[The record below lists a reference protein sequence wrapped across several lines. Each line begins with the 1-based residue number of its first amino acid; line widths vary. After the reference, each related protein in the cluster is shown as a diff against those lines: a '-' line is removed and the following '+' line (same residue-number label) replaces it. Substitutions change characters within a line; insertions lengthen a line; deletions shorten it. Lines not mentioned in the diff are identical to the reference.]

1 VALRGR
7 GWPVRQ
13 PMASGPDSRHGI
25 AGAAILTTKDGAL
38 RMRRPSSLTD
48 DQMRLRAGV
57 PVAVA
62 AEIRSRLGIVGT
74 EPLDAISRIIAALG
88 HGRDGRTV
96 IVVLIVVVG
105 LSGSIAVIIARP
117 AIITLRRDG
126 AADHSTGHRAGNE
139 AAATTM
145 IAVTVGVTAT
155 IATTTA
161 ELCRRSAATA
171 EPRTRRAAT
180 ATAKP
185 RPWRAAAA
193 TNPRTRRTA
202 AVKPRPR
209 RAAATHMRG
218 TAATWAGSRGSR
230 ARLAI
235 RNLSEACG
243 WRQHWQNQRHCR
255 SGTQNFKTD
264 HCRLHTRDT
273 AQPVRS
279 ADVPEPRTD
288 CARYQAVR
296 SELYA
301 E

>member
-1 VALRGR
+1 MRANDKGRRVAN
-7 GWPVRQ
+7 
-13 PMASGPDSRHGI
+13 A
-25 AGAAILTTKDGAL
+25 
-38 RMRRPSSLTD
+38 PSFESLTD

-62 AEIRSRLGIVGT
+62 AEIRSRLGVVGT

-105 LSGSIAVIIARP
+105 LSGSIAIIIART

-145 IAVTVGVTAT
+145 IAV
-155 IATTTA
+155 IAVA
-161 ELCRRSAATA
+161 AATA
-171 EPRTRRAAT
+171 EPRARRTATAELCGRSAAT
-180 ATAKP
+180 AT
-185 RPWRAAAA
+185 

-202 AVKPRPR
+202 TVKPRPR
-209 RAAATHMRG
+209 RAAATHMRVRG
-218 TAATWAGSRGSR
+218 TAATCAGSRGSD
-230 ARLAI
+230 ARLAVRI
-235 RNLSEACG
+235 LGEACG
-243 WRQHWQNQRHCR
+243 WRYHWQNQCHC
-255 SGTQNFKTD
+255 SNGTQNFKTD

-273 AQPVRS
+273 AQPVPS

-296 SELYA
+296 SEL
-301 E
+301 